1 VSPSFFSGGRR
12 NSHAILFD
20 IPCDNDPGGTIDMR
34 VSCDSSFSYQ
44 ACGTSIRGDLSVP
57 PGQTK
62 DHGPN
67 ISGNGTSFYANGQF
81 KWKFL
86 ITGEVDK
93 DKNNVANLTL
103 REAKTHKETKATA
116 TLKSPSYDTMD
127 FVVVWP
133 KGLTA
138 KATLKRK
145 S

>member
-1 VSPSFFSGGRR
+1 
-12 NSHAILFD
+12 
-20 IPCDNDPGGTIDMR
+20 MW
-34 VSCDSSFSYQ
+34 
-44 ACGTSIRGDLSVP
+44 GDTLEVVLELEEVDVP

-67 ISGNGTSFYANGQF
+67 ISGTGTSFYANGQF

-93 DKNNVANLTL
+93 DKNNVANLIL
-103 REAKTHKETKATA
+103 REAKTHKETNATA

-127 FVVVWP
+127 LVVVWP